1 MKHVCLKMQSEG
13 GSMREWGWKG
23 LNAFFRGVP
32 GTPPTQKR
40 SEKLV
45 DDKFYF
51 SMKDIYAT

>member
-1 MKHVCLKMQSEG
+1 
-13 GSMREWGWKG
+13 MRESGWKG